1 MKRYY
6 DLNHGGGRDYDPEAR
21 RGNISPDFGFGGERN
36 PHTHQVQHQPSR
48 KNAHKAEEKLAV
60 PTSHGRNKDL
70 RSFSPSQ
77 RDQPK
82 STSLRNRSDLSD
94 ESRLNEY
101 DVASLYQNLMAMKKI
116 VQDTKVDSSE
126 KIKKMSGLISLSL
139 KCKAFDGEKRKEK
152 ASQPTIGIV

>member
-21 RGNISPDFGFGGERN
+21 RNGVDPDFAFGEKHPPN
-36 PHTHQVQHQPSR
+36 QQHQHIQNQPSR
-48 KNAHKAEEKLAV
+48 KNNHESKDKLAV
-60 PTSHGRNKDL
+60 PTSHGRNKDP

-77 RDQPK
+77 RGQPK
-82 STSLRNRSDLSD
+82 SLRNRSEVSD
-94 ESRLNEY
+94 DSRLNEH
-101 DVASLYQNLMAMKKI
+101 DVESLYQNLMAMKKI

-139 KCKAFDGEKRKEK
+139 KSKAFDGEKRREK